1 MINLL
6 CRIFIKNREDVKN
19 PEVRGKYG
27 VLCGI
32 VGICFN
38 VLLFLLKL
46 LAGIFSKSV
55 AVVADALNNLSDAA
69 ASVITILGFR
79 LSSKKPD
86 ADHPFGH
93 GRWEYLSGLIVSFFI
108 LLMGFELIKSSVDA
122 IVHPKEL
129 DTSFITIVILLIS
142 IVVKFYMYFYNHS
155 VAKKINSAAME
166 ATAKDSL
173 NDTISTFVVLFSI
186 ILIKFLPNTKIPFD
200 GIVGCVVALF
210 IIYSG
215 VESLKETIN
224 PLLGTSADS
233 EFVKQI
239 EQAVLEYEPITGI
252 HDLIV
257 HDYGPGRVM
266 ISLHAEVPGDR
277 NIFELH
283 DVIDNAEVCISEK
296 FNCMIT
302 IHMDPVDTKNEELP
316 ILKKYISEVAKE
328 IDEEITI
335 HDLRMVPG
343 VTHTNIIFDVVKPH
357 KCKHSD
363 EYLISYVSEKVS
375 LYNNEFICVIHIDNP
390 FI

>member
-69 ASVITILGFR
+69 ASVVTILGFR

-186 ILIKFLPNTKIPFD
+186 
-200 GIVGCVVALF
+200 V
-210 IIYSG
+210 
-215 VESLKETIN
+215 
-224 PLLGTSADS
+224 TS
-233 EFVKQI
+233 E
-239 EQAVLEYEPITGI
+239 
-252 HDLIV
+252 
-257 HDYGPGRVM
+257 
-266 ISLHAEVPGDR
+266 
-277 NIFELH
+277 
-283 DVIDNAEVCISEK
+283 
-296 FNCMIT
+296 
-302 IHMDPVDTKNEELP
+302 
-316 ILKKYISEVAKE
+316 
-328 IDEEITI
+328 
-335 HDLRMVPG
+335 
-343 VTHTNIIFDVVKPH
+343 
-357 KCKHSD
+357 
-363 EYLISYVSEKVS
+363 
-375 LYNNEFICVIHIDNP
+375 
-390 FI
+390 

>member
-1 MINLL
+1 MIKLL
-6 CRIFIKNREDVKN
+6 CKIFIKDCEDVKN

-38 VLLFLLKL
+38 IFLFLLKL
-46 LAGIFSKSV
+46 LAGVVSKSV
-55 AVVADALNNLSDAA
+55 AVVADAFNNLSDAA
-69 ASVITILGFR
+69 ASVVTILGFR
-79 LSSKKPD
+79 LSSRKPD
-86 ADHPFGH
+86 EDHPFGH

-122 IVHPKEL
+122 IRNPKAL
-129 DTSFITIVILLIS
+129 DTSLMTTVILSVS
-142 IVVKFYMYFYNHS
+142 IVVKFYMYFYNHFIG
-155 VAKKINSAAME
+155 KKINSATME

-173 NDTISTFVVLFSI
+173 NDTISTFVVLISVI
-186 ILIKFLPNTKIPFD
+186 ITNVFPQIKIPFD
-200 GIVGCVVALF
+200 GIAGCFVALF

-215 VESLKETIN
+215 VESLKETID
-224 PLLGTSADS
+224 PLLGTPADP
-233 EFVKQI
+233 EFVAQI
-239 EQAVLEYEPITGI
+239 EKTVLEYEPICGI

-277 NIFELH
+277 SIFELH
-283 DVIDNAEVCISEK
+283 DVIDNAEICIAEK

-302 IHMDPVDTKNEELP
+302 IHMDPIDTNNKELP
-316 ILKKYISEVAKE
+316 LLKEYISGVVSE
-328 IDEEITI
+328 IDEGISF

-343 VTHTNIIFDVVKPH
+343 VTHTNIIFDVVRPH
-357 KCKHSD
+357 KCELAEEKLVK
-363 EYLISYVSEKVS
+363 YISEKVS
-375 LYNNEFICVIHIDNP
+375 QYNNEFNCVIHIDNP